1 MRKVLVP
8 TDFSENAFNALKY
21 ACQVFKYE
29 ISEIFIVHAY
39 TVDAYG
45 KDVLERDTFEKL
57 KETAL
62 KDSERQLEKVRFKIT
77 DYSPNPQH
85 SYHLVSG
92 IGTLADV
99 TNDCVNRENIDIVV
113 MGTRGETNDRSLTF
127 GSNALEIMKH
137 EHCPVLA
144 IPENYEYRAPRKV
157 LFPTDFDV
165 PYKRRELKLLGTMM
179 ASFRSIVTFLH
190 FDPPINI
197 NHVQEDNKL
206 FLEGCLQ
213 KPKLLFEST
222 PEKEKTL
229 AITKQII
236 RDDFEMLVMVN
247 TRPSYLDEVL
257 PQAQSTIRN
266 MGLQVKIPFLVLQNI
281 AR

>member
-29 ISEIFIVHAY
+29 ISEIFIAHAY
-39 TVDAYG
+39 TVEAYG
-45 KDVLERDTFEKL
+45 KDVLERNTFEKL
-57 KETAL
+57 KETAF
-62 KDSERQLEKVRFKIT
+62 KDSERKLKKVLSKIT

-85 SYHLVSG
+85 SYHMVSG

-144 IPENYEYRAPRKV
+144 IPESYEYRAPRKV
-157 LFPTDFDV
+157 LFPTDFGV
-165 PYKRRELKLLGTMM
+165 PYKRRELKLLGNMM
-179 ASFRSIVTFLH
+179 ASFRSTIIFLH
-190 FDPPINI
+190 IDPAGKMTHI
-197 NHVQEDNKL
+197 QEDNKL

-213 KPKLLFEST
+213 KPKLLFET
-222 PEKEKTL
+222 VPEKEKTL
-229 AITKQII
+229 AITKHII

-257 PQAQSTIRN
+257 PQPRSTLRKI
-266 MGLQVKIPFLVLQNI
+266 GLQVKIPFLVLQNI

>member
-39 TVDAYG
+39 TVEAYG
-45 KDVLERDTFEKL
+45 KDVLERDTFKKL

-62 KDSERQLEKVRFKIT
+62 KDSERQLKKVLTKIT

-85 SYHLVSG
+85 SYHTVSG

-137 EHCPVLA
+137 EQCPVLA
-144 IPENYEYRAPRKV
+144 IPESYEYRAPKQL
-157 LFPTDFDV
+157 LFPTDFGV
-165 PYKRRELKLLGTMM
+165 PYKRRELKLLGKMM
-179 ASFRSIVTFLH
+179 ASFRSTITFLH
-190 FDPPINI
+190 IDPAGKMT
-197 NHVQEDNKL
+197 HDQEDNKL

-213 KPKLLFEST
+213 KPKLFFETT
-222 PEKEKTL
+222 PEKVKTL
-229 AITKQII
+229 AITKHITG
-236 RDDFEMLVMVN
+236 DDFEMLVMVN
-247 TRPSYLDEVL
+247 TRPSYFDEVL
-257 PQAQSTIRN
+257 PQPRSTLRKI
-266 MGLQVKIPFLVLQNI
+266 GLQVKIPFLVLQNI

>member
-1 MRKVLVP
+1 MRKILVP

-29 ISEIFIVHAY
+29 ISDLFIVHAY
-39 TVDAYG
+39 TIEAYG

-57 KETAL
+57 KETSL
-62 KDSERQLEKVRFKIT
+62 RDSERQLNDVLDRIKAYF
-77 DYSPNPQH
+77 PNPQH
-85 SYHLVSG
+85 SYHRVSG

-137 EHCPVLA
+137 EHCPVLS
-144 IPENYEYRAPRKV
+144 IPESYEYRAPRKV
-157 LFPTDFDV
+157 LFPTDFGV
-165 PYKRRELKLLGTMM
+165 PYKRRELKLLSNMM
-179 ASFRSIVTFLH
+179 ASFRSTITFLH
-190 FDPPINI
+190 IDPTGEMT
-197 NHVQEDNKL
+197 HAQEDNKI

-213 KPKLLFEST
+213 KPKLLFET
-222 PEKEKTL
+222 VTEKDKTL

-236 RDDFEMLVMVN
+236 RKDFEMLVMVN
-247 TRPSYLDEVL
+247 TRPSYLNEVL
-257 PQAQSTIRN
+257 PQPQSTLRKI
-266 MGLQVKIPFLVLQNI
+266 GLQVKIPFLVLQNI